1 VPCRIGV
8 RWDSQVF
15 FAKGIHS
22 SCLNPDLFRTF
33 FPCCATS
40 WTPAEVCV
48 HCTAAAC
55 SGVARGGPARVCVD
69 WVRLGWAA
77 VRLGWAWVS
86 EERVVGEVACDCDY
100 RTMLCGMDRYPG

>member
-22 SCLNPDLFRTF
+22 SCLNPDLFRTL
-33 FPCCATS
+33 FPCCATYQLG
-40 WTPAEVCV
+40 ARRGVCV
-48 HCTAAAC
+48 HCTAAAR

-69 WVRLGWAA
+69 WVRLGWPA

-86 EERVVGEVACDCDY
+86 EGVVGEVACDCDY
-100 RTMLCGMDRYPG
+100 RLILCGMDR